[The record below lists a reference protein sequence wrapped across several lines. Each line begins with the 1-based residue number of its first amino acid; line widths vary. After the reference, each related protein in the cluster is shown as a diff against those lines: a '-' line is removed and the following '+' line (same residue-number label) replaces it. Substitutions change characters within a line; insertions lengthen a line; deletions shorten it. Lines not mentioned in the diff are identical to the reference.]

1 MIPLVVEAEELRIAR
16 GWVRDVLDEIGHP
29 ELKSTVITVGRD
41 DRDARVRR

>member
-29 ELKSTVITVGRD
+29 ELKSTVVTSGR
-41 DRDARVRR
+41 